1 MTEQMLQND
10 LLVLQNDLLDEEL
23 AIKEKLTEDEDDVS
37 QVSQNII
44 SFTQLYSIE
53 TLYAKL
59 KNGSLWSP
67 EFQRKWGLWSL
78 KNQSFFIESIILQLP
93 IPSIVVFSDST
104 FQLKVI
110 DWLQRISTLKS
121 FLSDWFELAGLSQIK
136 TEPFNGFKFSDLPEW
151 VKNQFLN
158 STISVITVQC
168 TPDDEKADAT
178 YYEIFRRL
186 NQWWLVLTPQEI
198 RNAIYKWPF
207 LELLRWNGSDKGG
220 LRNNDTWK
228 DLYKIR
234 WNQGHNYAR
243 ERDVEL
249 LLKIF
254 ALAESNDDR
263 ISKNMGDFLNTYLKK
278 ANNKSEIEIGFL
290 ETAFLKAMEY
300 INSNNIIP
308 LFRENKIRQSMY
320 YNMLLSVLI
329 DHYLWPNNWNEL
341 SDKNFSV
348 LLSRNDLPEASSDT
362 WNPWKIKR
370 WREIFSE
377 FIVS

>member
-1 MTEQMLQND
+1 MTEQM
-10 LLVLQNDLLDEEL
+10 LQNDLLDEEL

-136 TEPFNGFKFSDLPEW
+136 TEPFNGLKFSDLPEW

-186 NQWWLVLTPQEI
+186 NQWWLALTPQEI

-278 ANNKSEIEIGFL
+278 TNNKSEIEIGFL

-308 LFRENKIRQSMY
+308 LFRENKIRQSMW
-320 YNMLLSVLI
+320 YNMLLSVI
-329 DHYLWPNNWNEL
+329 ISYYLSSPTYTLTNK
-341 SDKNFSV
+341 DFSV
-348 LLSRNDLPEASSDT
+348 ILIRQDLPEASSDT
-362 WNPWKIKR
+362 WNIWKIKR
-370 WREIFSE
+370 WRKIFE
-377 FIVS
+377 GFILS